1 LWGWGFLYLFK
12 KKKMIIWLASYPKS
26 GNTLLRS
33 ILASYFFS
41 KDGNF
46 NFNHLNFI
54 NQFPTISQFSKLGI
68 DTSNEKEIFR
78 NFIEAQKLMNKE
90 EKSIK
95 FLKTHSSLSKINNVN
110 FTDFNNSL
118 GAIYIV
124 RDPRNVVTSF
134 AHHYGLSIEQS
145 TNIMIDEKKWLSKT
159 DITYK
164 TFLGS
169 WNINYNS
176 WKQFKNNLL
185 LIKYEDLVSKKKTT
199 LLKIFKFIKNL
210 TNNSFE
216 IDMVKL
222 NKSIKSTEFQK
233 LKKLEE
239 EKIFTESMIDNVTGK
254 RRNFFRLGKAN
265 NWKLHLDEKFTTI
278 IEHKFEKEMIEL
290 GYL

>member
-1 LWGWGFLYLFK
+1 LYLFK
-12 KKKMIIWLASYPKS
+12 KKTMIIWLASYPKS

>member
-1 LWGWGFLYLFK
+1 
-12 KKKMIIWLASYPKS
+12 MIIWLASYPKS

>member
-1 LWGWGFLYLFK
+1 
-12 KKKMIIWLASYPKS
+12 MIIWLASYPKS

-278 IEHKFEKEMIEL
+278 IERKFEKEMIEL

>member
-1 LWGWGFLYLFK
+1 
-12 KKKMIIWLASYPKS
+12 MIIWLASYPKS

-265 NWKLHLDEKFTTI
+265 NWKLHLDEKFTAI
-278 IEHKFEKEMIEL
+278 IERKFEKEMIEL

>member
-1 LWGWGFLYLFK
+1 
-12 KKKMIIWLASYPKS
+12 MIIWLASYPKS

-95 FLKTHSSLSKINNVN
+95 FLKTHSSLSKINSVN

-185 LIKYEDLVSKKKTT
+185 LVKYEDLVSKKKTT

-239 EKIFTESMIDNVTGK
+239 EKTFTESMIDNVTGK

>member
-1 LWGWGFLYLFK
+1 
-12 KKKMIIWLASYPKS
+12 MIIWLASYPKS

-46 NFNHLNFI
+46 NFNYLNFI

-95 FLKTHSSLSKINNVN
+95 FLKTHSSLSKIDNVN

-239 EKIFTESMIDNVTGK
+239 EKTFTESMIDNVTGK

-278 IEHKFEKEMIEL
+278 IERKFEKEMIEL

>member
-1 LWGWGFLYLFK
+1 
-12 KKKMIIWLASYPKS
+12 MIIWLASYPKS

-33 ILASYFFS
+33 ILASYFFT

>member
-1 LWGWGFLYLFK
+1 
-12 KKKMIIWLASYPKS
+12 MIIWLASYPIS

>member
-1 LWGWGFLYLFK
+1 
-12 KKKMIIWLASYPKS
+12 MIIWLASYPKS

-54 NQFPTISQFSKLGI
+54 NQFPIISQFSKLGI

-95 FLKTHSSLSKINNVN
+95 FLKTHSSLSKIDNVN

-185 LIKYEDLVSKKKTT
+185 LIKYEDLVGKKKTT
-199 LLKIFKFIKNL
+199 LIKIFKFIKNL
-210 TNNSFE
+210 TNNSFD

-239 EKIFTESMIDNVTGK
+239 EKVFTESMIDNATGK
-254 RRNFFRLGKAN
+254 RRKFFRLGKAN

>member
-1 LWGWGFLYLFK
+1 
-12 KKKMIIWLASYPKS
+12 MIIWLASYPKS

-199 LLKIFKFIKNL
+199 LIKIFKFLKIL

-239 EKIFTESMIDNVTGK
+239 EKVFTESMIDNVTGK

-265 NWKLHLDEKFTTI
+265 NWILHLDEKFTTI

>member
-1 LWGWGFLYLFK
+1 
-12 KKKMIIWLASYPKS
+12 MIIWLASYPKS

-68 DTSNEKEIFR
+68 DTSNEMEIFR

-239 EKIFTESMIDNVTGK
+239 EKFSLKV
-254 RRNFFRLGKAN
+254 
-265 NWKLHLDEKFTTI
+265 
-278 IEHKFEKEMIEL
+278 
-290 GYL
+290 

>member
-1 LWGWGFLYLFK
+1 
-12 KKKMIIWLASYPKS
+12 MIIWLASYPKS

-46 NFNHLNFI
+46 NFNHLSFI
-54 NQFPTISQFSKLGI
+54 NQFPTISQFSQLGI
-68 DTSNEKEIFR
+68 DTSNEQEIFR

-145 TNIMIDEKKWLSKT
+145 TNIMINEKKWLSKT

-199 LLKIFKFIKNL
+199 LIKIFKFIKIL

-239 EKIFTESMIDNVTGK
+239 EKVFTESMIDNVTGK
-254 RRNFFRLGKAN
+254 RRKFFRLGKDN
-265 NWKLHLDEKFTTI
+265 NWKLHLDEKFTDI
-278 IEHKFEKEMIEL
+278 IERKFEKEMIEL